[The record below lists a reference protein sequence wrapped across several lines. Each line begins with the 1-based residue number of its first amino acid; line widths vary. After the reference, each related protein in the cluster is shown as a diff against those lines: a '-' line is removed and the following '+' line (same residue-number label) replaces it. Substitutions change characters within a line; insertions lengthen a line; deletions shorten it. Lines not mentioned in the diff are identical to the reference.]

1 LGLTFPSGR
10 WYVAKVDPHDPKETH
25 EILLVSE
32 EEFAAK
38 VDFSKAGF
46 IDGLDISAPNEH
58 FPNGVLFAS
67 GPGGLYV
74 IKVPETKDVDLSQ
87 DDAGAPILAFIDTS
101 TFAVNAHVAPDG
113 FLYIT
118 GGANL
123 FRIKL
128 ADSIKPAISRCH

>member
-1 LGLTFPSGR
+1 MIHQPVHCNR
-10 WYVAKVDPHDPKETH
+10 
-25 EILLVSE
+25 
-32 EEFAAK
+32 
-38 VDFSKAGF
+38 AGF
-46 IDGLDISAPNEH
+46 IDGLDISAPNED
-58 FPNGVLFAS
+58 FPNGLLFAS

-87 DDAGAPILAFIDTS
+87 DDAGAPILAFIDTE

-118 GGANL
+118 GGNNL

-128 ADSIKPAISRCH
+128 ADSIKPAISRCPSPH